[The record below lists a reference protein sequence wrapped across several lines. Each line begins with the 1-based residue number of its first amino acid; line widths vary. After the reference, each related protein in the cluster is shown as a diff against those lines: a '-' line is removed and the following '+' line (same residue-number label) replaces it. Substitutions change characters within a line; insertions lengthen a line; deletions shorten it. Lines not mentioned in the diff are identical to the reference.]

1 MVHVER
7 LTAVVVLTVKGG
19 APPGVPKHFYY
30 SYDLTY
36 PPFLLPLPAPQV
48 CFPSGNTRQSGQARR
63 PLNFHAG
70 ADHTLKGPGPVVRM
84 VDVLDSSHEQVTRLA
99 RASSPTVK
107 EIRTLLIGPECLKL
121 LIRWVMS
128 PPRIRDCQGR
138 YIRLCRHLVAS
149 RTQPVSAVPG
159 PTLPAM
165 AERRAGSG
173 PWYPPAPA
181 ACLTRQLGT
190 PTVVVW
196 EPSLQDERRRP
207 PIRRCL

>member
-1 MVHVER
+1 MRYHDWRHRAAER
-7 LTAVVVLTVKGG
+7 LRRLR
-19 APPGVPKHFYY
+19 APVAQRIEHRFPKPCARVRVPAGVPKHFYY
-30 SYDLTY
+30 SYELTY

-63 PLNFHAG
+63 PLNFHA
-70 ADHTLKGPGPVVRM
+70 AAHHALKGPGPVVRM

-138 YIRLCRHLVAS
+138 YIRLCHHLVAS
-149 RTQPVSAVPG
+149 RTRPAYALSRPTIPSSAGRHAEFWHP
-159 PTLPAM
+159 PLPD
-165 AERRAGSG
+165 
-173 PWYPPAPA
+173 Y
-181 ACLTRQLGT
+181 
-190 PTVVVW
+190 
-196 EPSLQDERRRP
+196 RP
-207 PIRRCL
+207 YL